1 MFNDKQKQEI
11 AKAVFNN
18 LGQYKCPMCGEHKF
32 SIIEEFGLHMMRPID
47 NPSNVSWGVPYIMLI
62 CGRCGYMS
70 QHNAISL
77 GIVDANMANEFLSAM
92 ENLGKT
98 NKS

>member
-11 AKAVFNN
+11 AKAVFNS

-77 GIVDANMANEFLSAM
+77 GIVDANTANDFLSPM